1 MKRLDYQYH
10 QYYVWIR
17 PKWELGTTKQVAEY
31 LMVYYKGKQPPKIEF
46 ADAFAQPFTGKVKSR
61 DQKPDDAYAMIE
73 ARFPY
78 GDKLQVYGSP
88 AGTVGMYA
96 IATLKNNFMKT
107 LFMVLAVS
115 VMFTGRLLAQQS
127 ILDIP
132 ALHQLVDESESE
144 NKLQVKARNQQ
155 ALATA
160 NEQANLTLLEKMK
173 GMYRTLQQR
182 YNTLGTAI
190 GLADIGIYATPM
202 VSRIVSNQTQIVQL
216 VQKNPALIAIG
227 YQSALQ
233 FATQAK
239 SLVNYVTGLSLSLGD
254 VNQMKASDRK
264 ILFDYVISELSKIQ
278 DLSGNMLS
286 MMQYSSLA
294 SLLRAANP
302 FQNFIDADKSIGRDI
317 IQNAKYLK

>member
-1 MKRLDYQYH
+1 MKQLITLII
-10 QYYVWIR
+10 VFG
-17 PKWELGTTKQVAEY
+17 LNA
-31 LMVYYKGKQPPKIEF
+31 
-46 ADAFAQPFTGKVKSR
+46 AASAQ
-61 DQKPDDAYAMIE
+61 Q
-73 ARFPY
+73 
-78 GDKLQVYGSP
+78 
-88 AGTVGMYA
+88 
-96 IATLKNNFMKT
+96 KT
-107 LFMVLAVS
+107 L
-115 VMFTGRLLAQQS
+115 
-127 ILDIP
+127 DIIGI
-132 ALHQLVDESESE
+132 HQLVSESQSE
-144 NKLQVKARNQQ
+144 NKLQVKARDQQ
-155 ALATA
+155 LVVDA
-160 NEQANLTLLEKMK
+160 NEQANLTLLDKLK
-173 GMYRTLQQR
+173 KTYRELQQR

-190 GLADIGIYATPM
+190 DLADIGIYATPM

-216 VQKNPALIAIG
+216 VQKNPALIGIG

>member
-1 MKRLDYQYH
+1 
-10 QYYVWIR
+10 
-17 PKWELGTTKQVAEY
+17 
-31 LMVYYKGKQPPKIEF
+31 
-46 ADAFAQPFTGKVKSR
+46 
-61 DQKPDDAYAMIE
+61 
-73 ARFPY
+73 
-78 GDKLQVYGSP
+78 
-88 AGTVGMYA
+88 MYA
-96 IATLKNNFMKT
+96 IATLKNNFMKI
-107 LFMVLAVS
+107 LFLTLAVS

-144 NKLQVKARNQQ
+144 NKLQVKAKNQQ

-173 GMYRTLQQR
+173 AMYRTLQQR

-190 GLADIGIYATPM
+190 DLADIGIYATPM

-233 FATQAK
+233 FASQAK
-239 SLVNYVTGLSLSLGD
+239 SLVAYVTGLSLSLGD
-254 VNQMKASDRK
+254 VNQMKSSDRK